1 MKNYLAHIFSVLFHP
16 VFVNLLAI
24 YLLFLLFPSV
34 YFSLPAKAR
43 WFYILFIYSC
53 THLIPLIMSL
63 VLKQIGKISSIQMHE
78 KKDRN
83 IPFAITLFMYGFCY
97 YNFYNYPIPQKL
109 INYLMASGILML
121 FILLINFFHKI
132 SIHAAS
138 IGAIIGLV
146 LLASV
151 ESFIDFR
158 ILLAGLFVVAGL
170 VISSRLHLNAH
181 SHKELYSGFFI
192 GLFTMVIFL

>member
-1 MKNYLAHIFSVLFHP
+1 MKHYLAHIFSVLFHP
-16 VFVNLLAI
+16 VFVNLLGI
-24 YLLFLLFPSV
+24 YLLFSLFPSV

-63 VLKQIGKISSIQMHE
+63 VLKQIGKISSLHMHE
-78 KKDRN
+78 KKERN
-83 IPFAITLFMYGFCY
+83 LPFAITLFMYGFCY
-97 YNFYNYPIPQKL
+97 YNFSNYPIPQKL
-109 INYLMASGILML
+109 INYLIASGFLML
-121 FILLINFFHKI
+121 FILSINFFHKI

-138 IGAIIGLV
+138 IGATIGLV
-146 LLASV
+146 LLASF
-151 ESFIDFR
+151 ESFIDLR

-181 SHKELYSGFFI
+181 NHKELYSGFFI